1 MKFLKPSLLFL
12 PPVLALAIA
21 GIGLGIQRQSI
32 SGMEQEIAILQK
44 AIAVRAE
51 AERGDSS
58 GAMASASS
66 REAKETQ
73 PLDWKKIADQL
84 AETLKS
90 SGTSD
95 MRTTIRLQQRLQAM
109 TQQELVAALDEIA
122 ALDLLKESHGML
134 EQMLI
139 GSLSGK
145 DPELVLTKFIARLQ
159 ESDGTFIWHFSYA
172 MQEFAKKDPA
182 KATAWLDQQISAG
195 TLDSKSL
202 DGKSQSRL
210 QFEGSLLSVLMV
222 SDPDAAGLR
231 LGGMPGDQRREI
243 ISQFQFHQLKEDDQP
258 AFAKLVRD
266 QLPEEDQGSALGRLA
281 SQVASR
287 DGYSKVTEFLER
299 IQASPAERTACV
311 ELAAES
317 KIQSISY
324 QNKVTRE
331 DFDAMREW
339 VTTQS
344 PGSTASVT
352 GKALGDA
359 VDSNRKMNF
368 AEASTLAVEYN
379 KASGND
385 ELLTRFLES
394 SAAQQNKEQARVL
407 AASIS
412 DEKHRA
418 EILKRLE

>member
-1 MKFLKPSLLFL
+1 MKFLKPSLFL
-12 PPVLALAIA
+12 PPVIALAIA

-44 AIAVRAE
+44 AIAVRA
-51 AERGDSS
+51 APERGDSS

-66 REAKETQ
+66 QDAKDKQ
-73 PLDWKKIADQL
+73 LLDWKKIADQL
-84 AETLKS
+84 AETQKTGGDNL
-90 SGTSD
+90 
-95 MRTTIRLQQRLQAM
+95 RIAIHLQQRLQTM

-122 ALDLLKESHGML
+122 ALDVPKESREFL

-139 GSLSGK
+139 APLSGR
-145 DPELVLTKFIARLQ
+145 DPELVLTKFIDRLQ
-159 ESDGTFIWHFSYA
+159 DSNGMIIRQLFNA
-172 MQEFAKKDPA
+172 LQELAKKDPA
-182 KATAWLDQQISAG
+182 KATAWLDQQIVAG
-195 TLDSKSL
+195 KLDSKSL
-202 DGKSQSRL
+202 DGKSQTRI
-210 QFEGSLLSVLMV
+210 QFEGSLVSVLMV
-222 SDPDAAGLR
+222 SDPDAASLR
-231 LGGMPGDQRREI
+231 LGGMQGDQRREI
-243 ISQFQFHQLKEDDQP
+243 LSRFQLYQLKDEDQP

-266 QLPEEDQGSALGRLA
+266 QLPEEDQGSALGRVA

-311 ELAAES
+311 EQAAES
-317 KIQSISY
+317 KMRSNSY
-324 QNKVTRE
+324 QKKVTRE

-368 AEASTLAVEYN
+368 AEASALAVDYN
-379 KASGND
+379 KAAGND

-394 SAAQQNKEQARVL
+394 FAALQNKEQARVL
-407 AASIS
+407 AESIS

>member
-1 MKFLKPSLLFL
+1 MKFLKPSLFL
-12 PPVLALAIA
+12 PPVIALAIA
-21 GIGLGIQRQSI
+21 GIGLGIQLQSI

-66 REAKETQ
+66 QDAKETQ

-90 SGTSD
+90 SGD
-95 MRTTIRLQQRLQAM
+95 NLRIAIRLQQRLQTM

-122 ALDLLKESHGML
+122 ALDVPKESREFL

-139 GSLSGK
+139 APLSGR
-145 DPELVLTKFIARLQ
+145 DPELVLTKFIDRLQ
-159 ESDGTFIWHFSYA
+159 DSNGMIIRQLFNA
-172 MQEFAKKDPA
+172 LQELAKKDPA
-182 KATAWLDQQISAG
+182 KATAWLDQQIVAG
-195 TLDSKSL
+195 KLDSKSL
-202 DGKSQSRL
+202 DGKSQTRI
-210 QFEGSLLSVLMV
+210 QFEGSLVSVLMV
-222 SDPDAAGLR
+222 SDPDAASLR
-231 LGGMPGDQRREI
+231 LGGMQGDQRREI
-243 ISQFQFHQLKEDDQP
+243 LSRFQLYQLKDEDQP

-266 QLPEEDQGSALGRLA
+266 QLPEEDQGSALGRVA

-317 KIQSISY
+317 KIQSISF
-324 QNKVTRE
+324 QKKVTRE

-368 AEASTLAVEYN
+368 AEASALAVDYN
-379 KASGND
+379 KAAGND

-394 SAAQQNKEQARVL
+394 FAALQNKEQARVL
-407 AASIS
+407 AESIS
-412 DEKHRA
+412 DEKRRA

>member
-1 MKFLKPSLLFL
+1 
-12 PPVLALAIA
+12 
-21 GIGLGIQRQSI
+21 
-32 SGMEQEIAILQK
+32 MEQEIAILQK

-66 REAKETQ
+66 QDAKDKQ
-73 PLDWKKIADQL
+73 LLDWKKIADQL
-84 AETLKS
+84 AETQKTGGDNL
-90 SGTSD
+90 
-95 MRTTIRLQQRLQAM
+95 RIAIRLQQRLQTM

-122 ALDLLKESHGML
+122 ALDVPKESRELL

-139 GSLSGK
+139 APLSGR
-145 DPELVLTKFIARLQ
+145 DPELVLTKFIDRLQ
-159 ESDGTFIWHFSYA
+159 DSNGMIIRQLFNA
-172 MQEFAKKDPA
+172 LQELAKKDPA
-182 KATAWLDQQISAG
+182 KATTWLDQQIVAG
-195 TLDSKSL
+195 KLDSKSL
-202 DGKSQSRL
+202 DGKSQTRI
-210 QFEGSLLSVLMV
+210 QFEGSLVSVLMV
-222 SDPDAAGLR
+222 SDPDAASLR
-231 LGGMPGDQRREI
+231 LGGMQGDQRREI
-243 ISQFQFHQLKEDDQP
+243 LSRFQLYQLKDEDQP

-266 QLPEEDQGSALGRLA
+266 QLPEEDQGSALGRVA

-299 IQASPAERTACV
+299 IQATPAERTACV

-317 KIQSISY
+317 KIQSISF
-324 QNKVTRE
+324 QKKVTRE

-368 AEASTLAVEYN
+368 AEASALAVDYN
-379 KASGND
+379 KAAGND
-385 ELLTRFLES
+385 GLLTRFLES
-394 SAAQQNKEQARVL
+394 FAALQNKEQARVL
-407 AASIS
+407 AESIS
-412 DEKHRA
+412 DEKRRA